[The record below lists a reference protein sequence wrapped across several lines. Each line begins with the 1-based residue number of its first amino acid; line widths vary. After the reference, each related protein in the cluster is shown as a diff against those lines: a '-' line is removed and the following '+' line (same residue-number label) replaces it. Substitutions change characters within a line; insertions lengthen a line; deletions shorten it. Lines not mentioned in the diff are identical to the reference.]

1 MGMEIAL
8 SGVSRRFGGRAALSG
23 IDAVFP
29 AGRVSAV
36 IGPNGSGKTTLLRI
50 LARLDKPDAGTVT
63 YLKGGHPVADGIS
76 LMRKMTLV
84 AQQPVMFNTTLRE
97 NVAYGLNARG
107 IPRED
112 VCERVD
118 EALAAGDMAG
128 LASARAATLSGG
140 ESQRA
145 ALVRAYALMPDAVF
159 LDEPTASMDPDNTAL
174 AERLIMRMCEEHG
187 ATVVMVTHNLFQAKR
202 LAGHAFFMFG
212 GELIEYGETGRIFG
226 RPEKELT
233 SKYVSGEVVC

>member
-1 MGMEIAL
+1 
-8 SGVSRRFGGRAALSG
+8 
-23 IDAVFP
+23 
-29 AGRVSAV
+29 
-36 IGPNGSGKTTLLRI
+36 
-50 LARLDKPDAGTVT
+50 
-63 YLKGGHPVADGIS
+63 
-76 LMRKMTLV
+76 
-84 AQQPVMFNTTLRE
+84 MFNTTLRE